1 MNWRLNFSQNKK
13 NSKSFGAPADAQ
25 VLRYHLTST
34 SDAAAH
40 SRHATWFICECLNIG
55 YSINFTFAR
64 PFLFMQICGK
74 KCKSKKSIM

>member
-1 MNWRLNFSQNKK
+1 MNWRPKAPKNKIK
-13 NSKSFGAPADAQ
+13 FKKFWGACRRPGSSVPLDLPP
-25 VLRYHLTST
+25 VP

-64 PFLFMQICGK
+64 LFLFMQICGK
-74 KCKSKKSIM
+74 KE